1 MAKQM
6 KQERQALIVGIRF
19 QPLGKL
25 YHFKSTDE
33 RDLKVGDYVIVTT
46 SRGREMAQVVV
57 IEQKLRGKRRNLL
70 KPIERRATPQDL
82 VMGRMWGSRELE
94 ALINCREKAVEL
106 KLKGIRIAKA
116 EFSYDG
122 SRLSFLYS
130 SEGNE
135 KKDLQ
140 NLLRKMQ
147 GSYRKSK
154 IEMREIGPRDVAK
167 VIGGLGACGLD
178 ARCCSRFLPE
188 FSPISIRM
196 AKAQGV
202 SLNPQEITGMCGRLR
217 CCLIY
222 EYDLYVKARKELP
235 KKNKRVIT
243 PSGEGKVI
251 DVIPLKEAVLVALED
266 GIRMEFSQD
275 DIQPYEE
282 FKALQDKA
290 NKPCA
295 IHKDGECN
303 CNKKNNGS

>member
-1 MAKQM
+1 MAKQRNQT
-6 KQERQALIVGIRF
+6 KQAVVIGIRF

-25 YHFKSTDE
+25 YHFKSTNE
-33 RDLKVGDYVIVTT
+33 RDLKVGDFVIVTT

-57 IEQKLRGKRRNLL
+57 IEKNFRSRRENPL

-82 VMGRMWGSRELE
+82 VMGRMWARRELE
-94 ALINCREKAVEL
+94 ALINCREKAAEM
-106 KLKGIRIAKA
+106 KLRGVRIAKA
-116 EFSYDG
+116 EFSFDG

-135 KKDLQ
+135 KKDMQ

-147 GSYRKSK
+147 RSYRKSK
-154 IEMREIGPRDVAK
+154 VEMREVGPRDVAK
-167 VIGGLGACGLD
+167 VIGGMGACGLD
-178 ARCCSRFLPE
+178 ERCCSRFLAE

-243 PSGEGKVI
+243 PSGKGKVI
-251 DVIPLKEAVLVALED
+251 DVFPLKESVFVVLED
-266 GIRMEFSQD
+266 GIRMEFSKD
-275 DIQPYEE
+275 DIQPYDDL
-282 FKALQDKA
+282 K
-290 NKPCA
+290 
-295 IHKDGECN
+295 
-303 CNKKNNGS
+303 